1 MTKFYKLDDREL
13 CIMMDFKNRVSEY
26 RYDDECEC
34 NESCFPHSRDV
45 CTHCSMAIDEVS
57 DELRQEVLDDIE
69 MHDEREGMLDD
80 GQMFYNHHEAK
91 DGWFND

>member
-1 MTKFYKLDDREL
+1 
-13 CIMMDFKNRVSEY
+13 
-26 RYDDECEC
+26 
-34 NESCFPHSRDV
+34 
-45 CTHCSMAIDEVS
+45 MAIDEVS